1 MAVLNINP
9 TRMELNKIKGLL
21 ITARKGHKLLKD
33 KRDELM
39 RQFLNIAK
47 TTLRLRKQI
56 EKDILSANFNLEIAK
71 ARTSKQAVKTALLL
85 SKQESLIKLST
96 KNIMGVTLPSFIL
109 EQKVRPSDSI
119 SYGFS
124 QTSIHLDKAI
134 NSYNKILPSLIEL
147 AENEKTISILA
158 DEIEQTR
165 RRVNALEHLVIPNY
179 QDTIRFITLKLDE
192 TERGNIA
199 RLSRAK
205 N

>member
-21 ITARKGHKLLKD
+21 LTARKGHKLLKD

-47 TTLRLRKQI
+47 ATLRLRKQI

-71 ARTSKQAVKTALLL
+71 ARTSQQAVKTALLL

-109 EQKVRPSDSI
+109 EQKVRPSDNI

-124 QTSIHLDKAI
+124 QTSIYLDKAI

-205 N
+205 K

>member
-1 MAVLNINP
+1 
-9 TRMELNKIKGLL
+9 
-21 ITARKGHKLLKD
+21 
-33 KRDELM
+33 
-39 RQFLNIAK
+39 
-47 TTLRLRKQI
+47 
-56 EKDILSANFNLEIAK
+56 
-71 ARTSKQAVKTALLL
+71 
-85 SKQESLIKLST
+85 
-96 KNIMGVTLPSFIL
+96 MGVTLPSFIL

-124 QTSIHLDKAI
+124 QTSIYLDKAI